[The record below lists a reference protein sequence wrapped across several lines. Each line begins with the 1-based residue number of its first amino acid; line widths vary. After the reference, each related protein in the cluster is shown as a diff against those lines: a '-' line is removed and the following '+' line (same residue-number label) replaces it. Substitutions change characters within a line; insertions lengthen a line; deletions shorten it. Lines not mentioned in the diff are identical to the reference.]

1 MIGEYTS
8 DGVHLNT
15 YGYDVWVNRLRN
27 HINKYSDKREIIL
40 EPDST
45 DLNSDSTNV
54 IPDSTTLF

>member
-1 MIGEYTS
+1 MICEYTA

-45 DLNSDSTNV
+45 DLNSDSTRV
-54 IPDSTTLF
+54 IPDSTNLF